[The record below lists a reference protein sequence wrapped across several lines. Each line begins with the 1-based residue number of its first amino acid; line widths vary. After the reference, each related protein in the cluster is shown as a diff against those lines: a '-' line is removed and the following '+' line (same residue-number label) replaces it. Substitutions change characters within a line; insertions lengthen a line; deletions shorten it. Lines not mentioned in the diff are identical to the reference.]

1 MPFAKLCGHA
11 WSFRPS
17 KPAPAASERR
27 GSISTPEPGQARWPR
42 VQRREPG
49 EGQRQTPRQR
59 RVGVDP
65 RARPGPGHR
74 RATAALRHGQGH
86 AARCER
92 ELAARIHAIQTGTHV
107 DVSRE
112 TVAQYLSR
120 WLRDYAKPSVAPRTY
135 ERYAEIVTRHLVPQL
150 GAGALARLQPAH
162 IVAAERGWL
171 DFGLSA
177 STVLKFHRLLRE
189 AFHHAVKWRL
199 IAVNPAH
206 AVTPP
211 RVERREMSVLS
222 PSQATA
228 LLAQS
233 RGTEFEAVMT
243 TALYSGL
250 PARGAARGLRWRD
263 LDLDA
268 GRLSVQQTLQKV
280 PGGGVVARQ
289 PKTHRSRRSVS
300 LPSALVDVLR
310 EHRRRQVEARLL
322 AGDAWADGDL
332 VFTDALGRALSET
345 RLRWA
350 FWRLLRE
357 AGLPRIRLHD
367 LRHTMATLMLA
378 AGEHPKVVSERLG
391 HSTVSITLD
400 TYSHVLPGLQAAAAE
415 RLAATRG
422 PCRLRSPAPAEGD
435 FLPRSSAIRRQA
447 SPRTPD
453 LRRTPKGR
461 RSGKPLQHKGFLAER
476 GGFEPPVAHHHTA
489 FRERHHQPLGHLS
502 GG

>member
-1 MPFAKLCGHA
+1 MRG
-11 WSFRPS
+11 SVR
-17 KPAPAASERR
+17 RR
-27 GSISTPEPGQARWPR
+27 GKGAWELTLELAQDP
-42 VQRREPG
+42 VTG
-49 EGQRQTPRQR
+49 ERQR
-59 RVGVDP
+59 RFVTVRGT
-65 RARPGPGHR
+65 R
-74 RATAALRHGQGH
+74 RDA
-86 AARCER
+86 ER
-92 ELAARIHAIQTGTHV
+92 ELAARIHAIETGTHV

-171 DFGLSA
+171 DSGLSA

-199 IAVNPAH
+199 IAVNPAD

-250 PARGAARGLRWRD
+250 RLGELRGLRWRD

-415 RLAATRG
+415 RLAATLG
-422 PCRLRSPAPAEGD
+422 AVPPTVTSP
-435 FLPRSSAIRRQA
+435 S
-447 SPRTPD
+447 
-453 LRRTPKGR
+453 
-461 RSGKPLQHKGFLAER
+461 
-476 GGFEPPVAHHHTA
+476 
-489 FRERHHQPLGHLS
+489 
-502 GG
+502 